1 MEAAPLGGGHD
12 AGSGI
17 WIGYSLMAAAVPG
30 ARAMPSAVSSADL
43 RIVEVV
49 LQMEDGYVCNFN
61 DRRFA
66 EFFEDFDVDI
76 GDPRYCEDGTSK
88 AKRLRRFLRSEDA
101 DLAGRVLKAL
111 LEYRQGSIPEPVREK
126 DLEAYQKVLQR
137 LTTPAN
143 PPTQK
148 LAASEQDKLLQRA
161 FEPALFTDLPL
172 DRRMTEVMASR
183 MAEAQKCLQV
193 GAFLATV
200 ILCGSVL
207 EGMCE
212 GFGKRNADDVKR
224 AFRDRFNRQPPR
236 LEEWTLVQWIVV
248 LAQLG
253 HLSPTIEKFS
263 HSLREFR
270 NYVHP
275 GVELRTGFSLDHHSA
290 AIGFQVVLAAASDLT
305 RASTK
310 QKHQDHG

>member
-1 MEAAPLGGGHD
+1 MDAALLGGGRD
-12 AGSGI
+12 AGSGR
-17 WIGYSLMAAAVPG
+17 WSSYSLGAATGPTAQS
-30 ARAMPSAVSSADL
+30 MPSALSSTDL

-49 LQMEDGYVCNFN
+49 LRMEEGYVCNFT

-88 AKRLRRFLRSEDA
+88 AKRLRRFLRSA
-101 DLAGRVLKAL
+101 DSDLTGRVLKAL
-111 LEYRQGSIPEPVREK
+111 LDYRQVSIPDPLREQ
-126 DLEAYQKVLQR
+126 DLDAYQKVVER

-143 PPTQK
+143 PPAPK
-148 LAASEQDKLLQRA
+148 PAASEQDNLLQRA

-172 DRRMTEVMASR
+172 DRRMTEVITSR
-183 MAEAQKCLQV
+183 MAEAQKCLQA
-193 GAFLATV
+193 GAYLATV

-212 GFGKRNADDVKR
+212 GFGKRNADEVKR
-224 AFRDRFNRQPPR
+224 GFRDRFNRQPPR
-236 LEEWTLVQWIVV
+236 LEDWKLVEWILV

-275 GVELRTGFSLDHHSA
+275 GAELRNGFSLDHHSA